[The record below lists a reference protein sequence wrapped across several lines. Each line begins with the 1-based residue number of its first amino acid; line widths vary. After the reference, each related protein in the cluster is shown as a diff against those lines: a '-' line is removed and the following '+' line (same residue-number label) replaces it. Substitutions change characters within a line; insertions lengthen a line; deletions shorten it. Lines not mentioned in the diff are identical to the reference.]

1 MTEIGVKIAN
11 ASTVTISKFG
21 PSGSLIRKN
30 KNLEV
35 TNESMSSRNNRT
47 FLCFMPAF

>member
-1 MTEIGVKIAN
+1 MSN

-30 KNLEV
+30 TSLEIAKEIIRRINTKN
-35 TNESMSSRNNRT
+35 
-47 FLCFMPAF
+47 FLI